1 MAAKITYRVFSKYA
15 NPVYSKDEYKQFI
28 EYFSKT
34 FSE

>member
-15 NPVYSKDEYKQFI
+15 NPVYSKDEYKLFI